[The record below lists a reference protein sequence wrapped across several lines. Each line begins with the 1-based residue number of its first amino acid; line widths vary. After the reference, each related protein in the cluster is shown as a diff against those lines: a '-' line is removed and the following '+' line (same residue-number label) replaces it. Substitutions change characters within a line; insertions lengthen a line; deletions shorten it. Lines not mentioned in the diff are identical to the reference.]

1 MKKFIALVLSL
12 IMTFASKNLC
22 NVAVFAAAF
31 AVTASCS
38 RWFYQ
43 EELDE
48 QVMSLNRYRD

>member
-1 MKKFIALVLSL
+1 MKKL
-12 IMTFASKNLC
+12 ILFVSKNLC
-22 NVAVFAAAF
+22 NVAAAF

>member
-1 MKKFIALVLSL
+1 MKKL
-12 IMTFASKNLC
+12 ILFVSKNLC
-22 NVAVFAAAF
+22 NVAVF